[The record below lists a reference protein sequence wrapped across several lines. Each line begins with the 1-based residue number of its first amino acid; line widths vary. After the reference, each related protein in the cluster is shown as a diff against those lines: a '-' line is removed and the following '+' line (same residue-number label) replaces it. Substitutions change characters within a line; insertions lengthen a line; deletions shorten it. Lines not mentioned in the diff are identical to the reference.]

1 MSIERKLL
9 NQNSSKLERYF
20 SRACL
25 LRTGGYR
32 MIQLEFTVSFL
43 NERAL
48 EFTNHCIED
57 SLIYHF
63 RGSRSKK
70 VESTG
75 SVCANI
81 QRLSSIGWL
90 VH

>member
-9 NQNSSKLERYF
+9 NQNSSKLERYL

-48 EFTNHCIED
+48 EFTNH
-57 SLIYHF
+57 
-63 RGSRSKK
+63 
-70 VESTG
+70 
-75 SVCANI
+75 
-81 QRLSSIGWL
+81 
-90 VH
+90 